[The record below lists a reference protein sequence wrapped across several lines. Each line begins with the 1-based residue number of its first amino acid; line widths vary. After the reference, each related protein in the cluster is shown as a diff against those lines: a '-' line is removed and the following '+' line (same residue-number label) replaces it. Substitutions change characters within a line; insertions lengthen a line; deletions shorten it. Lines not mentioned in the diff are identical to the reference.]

1 MFNKENGILSIDGI
15 TIDTNSIK
23 LGTNEKKEV
32 AVVREALKAFG
43 FNSAEEMV
51 EAKKKGAYIPEGLQI
66 LLNTVA
72 NQLPLERMN
81 DRSVI
86 NTTRRTAI
94 HAYAS
99 EGLVDEVGVVHHE
112 CNPENHRR
120 R

>member
-15 TIDTNSIK
+15 TIDTNGK
-23 LGTNEKKEV
+23 NGF
-32 AVVREALKAFG
+32 AVVKEALKTFG

-66 LLNTVA
+66 LFNTVA

-86 NTTRRTAI
+86 NNTGRTAV
-94 HAYAS
+94 HVYAC

>member
-15 TIDTNSIK
+15 TIDTNGK
-23 LGTNEKKEV
+23 NGF
-32 AVVREALKAFG
+32 AVVKEALKTFG

-81 DRSVI
+81 KRNVI
-86 NTTRRTAI
+86 NIAGRTAVQ
-94 HAYAS
+94 ASAS
-99 EGLVDEVGVVHHE
+99 EGLVDEFGVVHHE